1 MGIKKARA
9 LTSPRRVSTLARMQE
24 SREENSTVIRRLR
37 SGVRGSLAALTG
49 VFLLL
54 FLVSS
59 LFGGFQMATPLGILS
74 CRHPGRLLLW
84 TFAGALACTAAGHRR
99 EGPVDEIPLF
109 GRAGAAGLVLT
120 ATILLWVRFLYRS
133 YEPAFGH
140 RPVPT
145 VPFLSTH
152 LLFLFSGL
160 AALGAWHRLR
170 RSEDERA
177 AAFAA
182 LFLAVSPLW
191 FHVST
196 PVVAA
201 YAVLAAAWWAAPALN
216 QLTKWVFASAL
227 VPVATVAL
235 KHWGWAGKRLQDQFV
250 SCAAP
255 GYTGWIVLAGLAGWW
270 FTRSTRRPWLR
281 AALLTF
287 SWGAVLGGAR
297 GEAGFLGAVL
307 LLPLLAGLM
316 AAGIHAILKA
326 AGRDPLPRNVI
337 LACLFGILLGLLRD
351 GLDLGI
357 RSPYAPP
364 LAEPAAV
371 QPAAEEAP
379 E

>member
-9 LTSPRRVSTLARMQE
+9 LTSSRRVYTLARMQE
-24 SREENSTVIRRLR
+24 SMDQPGAALHRIR
-37 SGVRGSLAALTG
+37 SGVRSALVVLTG
-49 VFLLL
+49 AFLLL

-59 LFGGFQMATPLGILS
+59 LFGGFQMATPLGMLS

-84 TFAGALACTAAGHRR
+84 TLAGALACTAAGRRR
-99 EGPVDEIPLF
+99 EGPVDEITLF

-160 AALGAWHRLR
+160 AALGAWRQLR

-177 AAFAA
+177 AVFAA

-196 PVVAA
+196 PVLAG

-216 QLTKWVFASAL
+216 KLTKWVFASAL
-227 VPVATVAL
+227 LPMTAVAL
-235 KHWGWAGKRLQDQFV
+235 KHWGWAGKRLEDQFV

-316 AAGIHAILKA
+316 TAGITALLKA

-337 LACLFGILLGLLRD
+337 LACLLGVLLGLVRD